1 MQKSSL
7 MYYNG
12 SQFNKVSESSF
23 FLRFIALV
31 LPDMLI
37 YDIISN
43 YISFGIVA
51 PNKYFQFKFF
61 VN

>member
-1 MQKSSL
+1 MH
-7 MYYNG
+7 YNR

-23 FLRFIALV
+23 FLRFTALV